1 MNDRAKTVSL
11 KDSMCF
17 DLILF
22 FDCEYT
28 CWENS
33 HETLWSDPQHPPE
46 LLQIGIAVYNT
57 REKMFLKEFSSLIR
71 PKINPCM
78 SRYCKNL
85 LEIAQEEIDN
95 ANEFPIVSNQISE
108 FVGFYTNYSLCIC
121 SWGPDYIRISE
132 NALRNNVSDPFETV
146 PRMDLVK
153 EALKVFGIKGNH
165 VLRDDIKKRLRL
177 KTIIDRHDAMAD
189 AVDLLEIMDALKK
202 RIDKR

>member
-1 MNDRAKTVSL
+1 MNDYDKTVSL
-11 KDSMCF
+11 EESMNY

-22 FDCEYT
+22 LDGEYT

-33 HETLWSDPQHPPE
+33 LKTLWSDPQYPPE
-46 LLQIGIAVYNT
+46 LLQIGIAVYNIK
-57 REKMFLKEFSSLIR
+57 EKRFLKEFSSLVR
-71 PKINPCM
+71 PKINPCL
-78 SRYCKNL
+78 SSYCRNL
-85 LEIAQEEIDN
+85 LKISQEEIDN

-132 NALRNNVSDPFETV
+132 NALRNSATDPFAIL

-165 VLRDDIKKRLRL
+165 VLRDDIKKRLGL
-177 KTIIDRHDAMAD
+177 KTIINRHDAVAD
-189 AVDLLEIMDALKK
+189 ALDLLDVMDALKK
-202 RIDKR
+202 YIGK